1 MRKKIKKA
9 GSSFKAK
16 VDAKKE
22 KLKAAKLKE
31 AKKKEKV
38 KLNKLKL
45 KEKAEKIAIRQAKAN
60 AKLEKEN
67 KPKRREKNIE
77 AVSLSQNERIFD
89 YEDGDAVTFVGDYVR
104 EKYVA

>member
-9 GSSFKAK
+9 GPSFKAK

-31 AKKKEKV
+31 AKKKEKA

-45 KEKAEKIAIRQAKAN
+45 KAKAEKLAIKQAKASS
-60 AKLEKEN
+60 KLEKE
-67 KPKRREKNIE
+67 KRPKRRGKNIE
-77 AVSLSQNERIFD
+77 EVTLSQNERIFD